1 MDTFTLLELN
11 AHIRQVVALNFEQL
25 IWVSCEISQ
34 SRLSRGHHYIEF
46 VQKAEHSDDIRAQSS
61 AVIWARTYSRIRKKC
76 GDVLNEIL
84 QDGVEVRVQVRV
96 DFHERYGLKLVIEDV
111 DPGFTMGNLETRRRE
126 ILESLQS
133 KGLVEKNGLLPLP
146 MVPQRIA
153 VLSSEH
159 AAGYHDFMQH
169 LRENPYEYHF
179 DTHLYPVALQGVN
192 VEKEV
197 LAAFKEI
204 TNASE
209 HYDCVAIIRG
219 GGSRLD
225 LSGFDNFAIGE
236 AIANCPLPVF
246 TGIGHEIDQSVAD
259 VVANYSLKTP
269 TAVADALIE
278 MTATFE
284 GEVDDIEADIVQ
296 LIESKIEQ
304 AQNDLLNAQTML
316 AYLPAQRV
324 STHRA
329 FLDGIAPQL
338 KRIASFRIKQF
349 DQHLDGAIKVLA
361 AVEPSNVLARGF
373 SITRKNGK
381 VVSNASDLTPG
392 DILKTEFNKGSI
404 ISTIEK

>member
-1 MDTFTLLELN
+1 MDTFSLLELN

-34 SRLSRGHHYIEF
+34 ARQSRGHHYLEL
-46 VQKAEHSDDIRAQSS
+46 VEKAEHSDDIRAQSS
-61 AVIWARTYSRIRKKC
+61 AVIWARTFSRIRKKC
-76 GDVLNEIL
+76 GDLIDDIL

-96 DFHERYGLKLVIEDV
+96 DFHERYGLKLVIEDI
-111 DPGFTMGNLETRRRE
+111 DPSFTMGNLETRRRE
-126 ILESLQS
+126 ILETLQK

-146 MVPQRIA
+146 VVPQRIA

-179 DTHLYPVALQGVN
+179 DTHLFPVALQGSS

-197 LAAFKEI
+197 VTALQSVAKAAV
-204 TNASE
+204 

-225 LSGFDNFAIGE
+225 LSGFDNLAIGE
-236 AIANCPLPVF
+236 AIAHCPIPVF

-259 VVANYSLKTP
+259 IVANYALKTP
-269 TAVADALIE
+269 TAVADVIIE

-284 GEVDDIEADIVQ
+284 GEIDALELHIKEIIDNIVV
-296 LIESKIEQ
+296 Q
-304 AQNDLLNAQTML
+304 AQSDLRNAQTL
-316 AYLPAQRV
+316 LTYLPAQRV
-324 STHRA
+324 TANHA
-329 FLDGIAPQL
+329 FLEGLVPQFR
-338 KRIASFRIKQF
+338 RIASFKIKQY
-349 DQHLDGAIKVLA
+349 QQQLEHASIVMK
-361 AVEPSNVLARGF
+361 AVEPRNVLARGF

-381 VVSNASDLTPG
+381 IVSNSSALKSG
-392 DILKTEFNKGSI
+392 DTLETEFQKGNI
-404 ISTIEK
+404 KSTID